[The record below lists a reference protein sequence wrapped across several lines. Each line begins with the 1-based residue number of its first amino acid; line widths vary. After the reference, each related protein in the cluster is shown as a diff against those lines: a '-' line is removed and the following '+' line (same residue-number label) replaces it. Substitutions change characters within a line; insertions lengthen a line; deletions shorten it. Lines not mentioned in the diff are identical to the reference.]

1 MKMMM
6 KADMQDLLEGGRP
19 TEQPDDSNP
28 LLMGS
33 LTSEQKKVE
42 EKSFF
47 VVCDAFLTWKRRGLL
62 A

>member
-42 EKSFF
+42 QKPFLQFF
-47 VVCDAFLTWKRRGLL
+47 MCF
-62 A
+62 